1 MLILFI
7 VLALVLVIAISK
19 WFVYYCAIRGL
30 LYYLE
35 VEYSEMP
42 DEKKVKELT
51 NMAIERTIKEFF
63 GQV

>member
-30 LYYLE
+30 LYYLK

-42 DEKKVKELT
+42 DEKKVTELT